1 MPQQH
6 KGKKMPNKET
16 KNKVSWAA
24 VSSLLANQTPQLAR
38 LERELEIMR
47 MRIGDLERENRQLR
61 KQQTQQ
67 PQQNPRPTQTGQQV
81 QKLPNPE
88 GDKIITLSM
97 LKEAISEVIPTVIE
111 QVIIKVDR
119 KLEVLDKK
127 IQAQQIEFTKA
138 LRKHATG
145 SSIREKAEKI
155 YNRPGLSAVTQETHN
170 G

>member
-1 MPQQH
+1 
-6 KGKKMPNKET
+6 
-16 KNKVSWAA
+16 
-24 VSSLLANQTPQLAR
+24 
-38 LERELEIMR
+38 
-47 MRIGDLERENRQLR
+47 
-61 KQQTQQ
+61 
-67 PQQNPRPTQTGQQV
+67 
-81 QKLPNPE
+81 
-88 GDKIITLSM
+88 M